1 MYINIIIVVL
11 SSIFF
16 IYFFNLFA
24 KKIGLVDF
32 PDARKLHKGFIPLV
46 GGIAIYSSIFIFYFL
61 IEISLLQ
68 NVILISSLILLI
80 VGVFDDIHKLGVLER
95 FFFQILSCLIVIGFG
110 LTIVDFDNLFKVNI
124 LNKELVIL
132 FTFLCVI
139 GLTNAINFIDG
150 IDGLAAG
157 IILNALIS
165 ILIFSYFENST
176 TDLDLVLLLIVSI
189 VIFSFANL
197 GIFLPKIF
205 LGDSG
210 STALGFLLAFLLV
223 YYTHPDIR
231 NFHPVL
237 TVWCVAIPTYD
248 FMSVFIRR
256 ILKGIN
262 PFKPDR
268 RHLHHLL
275 ISKGFNHIK
284 VSVFIVTSSFFLST
298 LGYIVYKFYNPLY
311 SLLVFFFLFILFLFF
326 SIYISR
332 LED

>member
-1 MYINIIIVVL
+1 MYINILIIILVN
-11 SSIFF
+11 IFF
-16 IYFFNLFA
+16 IYFFSSFA

-32 PDARKLHKGFIPLV
+32 PDKRKLHKGFIPLV
-46 GGIAIYSSIFIFYFL
+46 GGITIYSSMFVFYFL
-61 IEISLLQ
+61 IDISMWQ
-68 NVILISSLILLI
+68 NIIIFSSLILLI
-80 VGVFDDIHKLGVLER
+80 IGIIDDMKELGVLER

-110 LTIVDFDNLFKVNI
+110 ITIVDFDNLFKINI
-124 LNKELVIL
+124 LTEELVIL

-165 ILIFSYFENST
+165 ILIFSYLDNNT
-176 TDLDLVLLLIVSI
+176 QDLDFVFLLIFSL
-189 VIFSFANL
+189 VIFLFSNL
-197 GIFLPKIF
+197 GILLPKIF

-210 STALGFLLAFLLV
+210 STALGFLLGFLLV
-223 YYTHPDIR
+223 YYTHPNIR

-237 TVWCVAIPTYD
+237 TIWCVAIPTYD

-275 ISKGFNHIK
+275 ISKGFNQIN
-284 VSVFIVTSSFFLST
+284 VSFIMISASFLLSMF
-298 LGYIVYKFYNPLY
+298 GFSIYKFYNPLY
-311 SLLVFFFLFILFLFF
+311 SLVVFFFVFILFLLI

>member
-1 MYINIIIVVL
+1 MYINIIIVIL
-11 SSIFF
+11 SNIFF

-46 GGIAIYSSIFIFYFL
+46 GGIAIYSSMFIYYFL

-165 ILIFSYFENST
+165 ILIFSYFDNST
-176 TDLDLVLLLIVSI
+176 KDLDLVLLLIISI
-189 VIFSFANL
+189 IIFLFANL

-275 ISKGFNHIK
+275 ISKGFNQIK
-284 VSVFIVTSSFFLST
+284 VSVFIVTSSFVLSIV
-298 LGYIVYKFYNPLY
+298 GFIVYKFYNPLY
-311 SLLVFFFLFILFLFF
+311 SLFVFFFLFILFLFF

>member
-1 MYINIIIVVL
+1 MYINIIIVIL
-11 SSIFF
+11 ANIFF
-16 IYFFNLFA
+16 IYFYNSFA

-46 GGIAIYSSIFIFYFL
+46 GGIAVYSSIFVYYFL
-61 IEISLLQ
+61 IDITLWQ
-68 NVILISSLILLI
+68 NIILISSLILLI
-80 VGVFDDIHKLGVLER
+80 VGIFDDVHKLGVLER

-110 LTIVDFDNLFKVNI
+110 LTIVDFDNLFQINI
-124 LNKELVIL
+124 LTEELVIL

-165 ILIFSYFENST
+165 ILIFSYLDNAT
-176 TDLDLVLLLIVSI
+176 NDLGLVLLLIISVI
-189 VIFSFANL
+189 VFLFANL

-237 TVWCVAIPTYD
+237 TIWCVAIPTYD

-268 RHLHHLL
+268 RHLHYLL
-275 ISKGFNHIK
+275 ISKGFNQIK
-284 VSVFIVTSSFFLST
+284 VSIFMVSSSFILS
-298 LGYIVYKFYNPLY
+298 LVGFVIYKFYNPIY
-311 SLLVFFFLFILFLFF
+311 SLFVFFFVFILFLFL